1 MSPLAPLVHLAFV
14 VLFELMFVVPG
25 AGGEALDGSHHR
37 GVEGRDGFEKGSDRM
52 TDGARERLAVLRATA
67 F

>member
-25 AGGEALDGSHHR
+25 AGGDALDGSHHR
-37 GVEGRDGFEKGSDRM
+37 GVEGRVGFENGSGRM
-52 TDGARERLAVLRATA
+52 TDGAR
-67 F
+67 